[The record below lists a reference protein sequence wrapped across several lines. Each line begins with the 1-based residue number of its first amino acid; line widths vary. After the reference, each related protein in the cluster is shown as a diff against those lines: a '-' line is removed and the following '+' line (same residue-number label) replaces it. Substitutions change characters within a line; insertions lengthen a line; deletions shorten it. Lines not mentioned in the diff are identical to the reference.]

1 MSRASAPV
9 VGVVVLVSLTVLLS
23 ATVLA
28 GLPDSTSAS
37 PPTAS
42 LSLTVDGSAD
52 RIELT
57 HRGGDELDVS
67 EMDVRISVD
76 GNALTHQPPVPFFAA
91 DGFKSGPDGAFNNAS
106 SNTFSAGERTTLTLA
121 STNHPQLD
129 AGVDVSVQITTHN
142 SVVFDE
148 TRTVS

>member
-9 VGVVVLVSLTVLLS
+9 VGVVVLVSLTVVLS

-28 GLPDSTSAS
+28 GLADSTPVS

-42 LSLTVDGSAD
+42 LTFAADGSAD
-52 RIELT
+52 RIELA
-57 HRGGDELDVS
+57 HRGGDVLDVS

-76 GNALTHQPPVPFFAA
+76 GEELQHQPPVPFFAA
-91 DGFKSGPDGAFNNAS
+91 DGFESGPEGAFNNAS
-106 SNTFSAGERTTLTLA
+106 ADTFQTGERTTLTLA
-121 STNHPQLD
+121 STNDPQLEP
-129 AGVDVSVQITTHN
+129 GVEVSIRIAVRN

-148 TRTVS
+148 TRTAG